1 MSLQKS
7 SFVCLFSCTD
17 TGLSN
22 VEQMFHAARMMT
34 EKELKNKQMRNKTVM
49 TELATSR
56 HDLKMALMKRGMS
69 TSAGVDVLF
78 AVENAYGAN

>member
-1 MSLQKS
+1 
-7 SFVCLFSCTD
+7 
-17 TGLSN
+17 
-22 VEQMFHAARMMT
+22 MMT

-56 HDLKMALMKRGMS
+56 HELKMALMKRGMS

-78 AVENAYGAN
+78 AVENAYGAH